1 MLNFQIIFNFLT
13 KTLAQMRYSPTWS
26 VKKDLCILE
35 QQLFN
40 DIFPKKKYYYIPPW
54 LPDGKLFPVE
64 TGGAGLW
71 AWPVAL

>member
-1 MLNFQIIFNFLT
+1 MF
-13 KTLAQMRYSPTWS
+13 A
-26 VKKDLCILE
+26 
-35 QQLFN
+35 
-40 DIFPKKKYYYIPPW
+40 KKKYYYIPPW